1 MRNPINANAVYL
13 AILMTDAKTLLI
25 DMNDIARV
33 GLSQEKMNL
42 QAQDKEYKGYYQCLI
57 DFKTPFS
64 EQMQGFINDDEVK
77 RWQNFVKK
85 PAKTVDK

>member
-1 MRNPINANAVYL
+1 MENPINANAVYL

-42 QAQDKEYKGYYQCLI
+42 QTQDKEYKGYYQCLI

-64 EQMQGFINDDEVK
+64 EQMQGFINDDGVK